1 MKISLQT
8 LFALSPLAVLVVSIS
23 ACDEDIMGPFE
34 GSTVNLEISHV
45 VGTADLV
52 VDDVIRYANVAG
64 NNYSV
69 KDLRYYVSN
78 FTVHFDDGSTYGS
91 SAAHFVDARASR
103 SETHSI
109 QLENVP
115 DGTVVG
121 ISMVYGLDAET
132 NVDGALP
139 NTLDTADMEWPPPMG
154 GGYHYMKLEG
164 RWEDSGN
171 PGSLLGYTTHTGARF
186 MPSMGDTY
194 RHHHFINVY
203 MDLVDTAIDHG
214 ESPEEGYEI
223 RITYDVNGWYEDP
236 VTYDFEALPQQ
247 MVMPLLD
254 VQEQLMVNGP
264 SCFSA
269 SFATV

>member
-1 MKISLQT
+1 MNNSL
-8 LFALSPLAVLVVSIS
+8 LHLVALSPLAVLVVAIS
-23 ACDEDIMGPFE
+23 ACDDNITGPFE
-34 GSTVNLEISHV
+34 GSNINLEIKHV

-52 VDDVIRYANVAG
+52 VDDVVRYVNAAG

-69 KDLRYYVSN
+69 KDLRYYLSN

-91 SAAHFVDARASR
+91 GAAHFVDAEASR

-164 RWEDSGN
+164 RWDDSAN
-171 PGSLLGYTTHTGARF
+171 PGTLLGYTTHTGARF
-186 MPSMGDTY
+186 MPTMGDTY
-194 RHHHFINVY
+194 RHHHFVNVY
-203 MDLVDTAIDHG
+203 MDLDDTPIHHDDAPDD
-214 ESPEEGYEI
+214 GYEI
-223 RITYDVNGWYEDP
+223 EITYDINGWYEDP

-247 MVMPLLD
+247 MIMPLLD

-269 SFATV
+269 RFPTV